1 VNVGYAVSGPSSSGV
16 GGLIGL
22 VQSLN
27 TISKS
32 YNSGFVSGY
41 SQIDCLIGDGNS
53 MLISDSF
60 NKAPVS
66 AGNTNLGGL
75 VGRSQTITITNSL
88 NLGSVSGQV
97 TGGLVGRGHT
107 TTITSSFNVGYV
119 NGTDVGGLI
128 GIATNSVTLSYSFN
142 GGILSDRASSS
153 SSIGGFVAIA
163 QQSLFVYNSVNFG
176 DIVANS
182 NQVTCE
188 LIT

>member
-97 TGGLVGRGHT
+97 TGG
-107 TTITSSFNVGYV
+107 
-119 NGTDVGGLI
+119 
-128 GIATNSVTLSYSFN
+128 
-142 GGILSDRASSS
+142 
-153 SSIGGFVAIA
+153 FVAIA